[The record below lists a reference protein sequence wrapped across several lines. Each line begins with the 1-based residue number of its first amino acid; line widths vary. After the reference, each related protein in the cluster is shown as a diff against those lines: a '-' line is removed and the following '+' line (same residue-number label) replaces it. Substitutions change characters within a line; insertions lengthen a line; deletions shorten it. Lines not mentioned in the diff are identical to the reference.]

1 MGNIKQINIKN
12 WTYYFLDDI
21 LNIKIF
27 DSNLWKIDKKSFKNI
42 DICYIGY
49 IAMKDYWNIHRVSI
63 LHLIINKA
71 YIYIEEIKGNK
82 YETLAFYDK
91 DKETLK
97 KYTEF

>member
-49 IAMKDYWNIHRVSI
+49 TAMKDYWNIHRVSI

-71 YIYIEEIKGNK
+71 YRYIEEIKENK
-82 YETLAFYDK
+82 YETLAFMIN
-91 DKETLK
+91 TK
-97 KYTEF
+97 KH